1 MRLLAQSLH
10 PICVD
15 GIIDTHI
22 MTSRRQGYEQ
32 TARTL
37 WHHNLT
43 VIYARAWTELRC
55 VSAWAKRYHVFLL
68 CAVPRHFEATV
79 IETQIMTSH
88 QLTLLPHFIVA
99 MSSLSLCY
107 LRLSLNSAQ
116 MTVIPFCSC
125 AHAPEHCSST
135 SVNDSKIVII

>member
-1 MRLLAQSLH
+1 MTRL
-10 PICVD
+10 
-15 GIIDTHI
+15 
-22 MTSRRQGYEQ
+22 QGHYDITILLSFYVRPERSSGACAHEQ
-32 TARTL
+32 KRYY
-37 WHHNLT
+37 
-43 VIYARAWTELRC
+43 VFLRC
-55 VSAWAKRYHVFLL
+55 ALPS
-68 CAVPRHFEATV
+68 HFEVTV

-125 AHAPEHCSST
+125 AYAPEHRSGT
-135 SVNDSKIVII
+135 SVNVSKIVII